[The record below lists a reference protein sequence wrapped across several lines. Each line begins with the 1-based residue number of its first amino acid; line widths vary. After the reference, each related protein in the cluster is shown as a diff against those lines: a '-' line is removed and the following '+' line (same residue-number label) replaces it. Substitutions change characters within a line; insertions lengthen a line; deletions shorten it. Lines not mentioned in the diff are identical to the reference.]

1 MSESVSGKTCCEE
14 EGEDD
19 LAHSAQFAVDLVK
32 QWLILEGR
40 CIAFSSYLVQIIT
53 MKFKPKVVV
62 TRRLP
67 AEVETRMADLFDTV
81 LRTDDTAMTQDELA
95 AAIADCD
102 VFVPTV
108 TDTIDAAV
116 LSHASPRLRLIANF
130 GAGTDHIDVSTA
142 HAKGITVTNTPGVLT
157 EDTADLAMALI
168 LAVPRRLVEGDRRLR
183 AGEFTGWSPTHMLGH
198 RVRGGKL
205 GILGMGRI
213 GQALARRATAFG
225 LDVHYHNRRRIPKG
239 IEDILG
245 ATWHEDLDGMLSEVN
260 FLSIHCPATPSTY
273 HLINADRLSKMSSDS
288 YVVNTARGEVIDEA
302 ALAAAIKA
310 GTISGAGLDVYEN
323 EPNPHSDLIGL
334 PNVILSPHIGS
345 ATHESRREMGELV
358 LINIRAMMDHHSAP
372 NRVLP
377 PGASFQIAS

>member
-1 MSESVSGKTCCEE
+1 M
-14 EGEDD
+14 
-19 LAHSAQFAVDLVK
+19 F
-32 QWLILEGR
+32 
-40 CIAFSSYLVQIIT
+40 
-53 MKFKPKVVV
+53 MKSKPKVVV

-67 AEVETRMADLFDTV
+67 PEVETRMTDLFDTV
-81 LRTDDTAMTQDELA
+81 LRSDDTPMTQEELA
-95 AAIADCD
+95 IAISDCD

-108 TDTIDAAV
+108 TDKIDAAI

-142 HAKGITVTNTPGVLT
+142 HAKGIPVSNTPGVLT
-157 EDTADLAMALI
+157 EDTADLAMALV
-168 LAVPRRLVEGDRRLR
+168 LAVSRRLVEGDRELR
-183 AGEFTGWSPTHMLGH
+183 AGKFTGWGPTHMLGH

-239 IEDILG
+239 IEDSLG
-245 ATWHEDLDGMLSEVN
+245 ATWHEDFDSMLGEIN
-260 FLSIHCPATPSTY
+260 FLSIHCPATPKTY
-273 HLINADRLSKMSSDS
+273 HMINAARLKKMRPDS
-288 YVVNTARGEVIDEA
+288 YVVNTARGEIIDEA
-302 ALAAAIKA
+302 ALAAALKSGI
-310 GTISGAGLDVYEN
+310 ISGAGLDVYEG
-323 EPNPHSDLIGL
+323 EPDPLPELLDL
-334 PNVILSPHIGS
+334 PNVILAPHIGS

-358 LINIRAMMDHHSAP
+358 LINIRAIMDHHSVP

>member
-1 MSESVSGKTCCEE
+1 
-14 EGEDD
+14 
-19 LAHSAQFAVDLVK
+19 
-32 QWLILEGR
+32 
-40 CIAFSSYLVQIIT
+40 
-53 MKFKPKVVV
+53 MKSKPKVVV

-67 AEVETRMADLFDTV
+67 IEVENRMVDMFDTV
-81 LRTDDTAMTQDELA
+81 LRVDDTPMTQDELA

-108 TDTIDAAV
+108 TDRIDAAV
-116 LSHASPRLRLIANF
+116 LSHASDNLRLIANF
-130 GAGTDHIDVSTA
+130 GAGTNHIDVAAA
-142 HAKGITVTNTPGVLT
+142 HAVGIPVSNTPGVLT
-157 EDTADLAMALI
+157 EDTADLAMALM
-168 LAVPRRLVEGDRRLR
+168 LAVSRRLVEGDRTMR
-183 AGEFTGWSPTHMLGH
+183 AGGFAGWSPTHLLGH

-225 LDVHYHNRRRIPKG
+225 LDVHYHNRRRVPKG
-239 IEDILG
+239 IEESLG
-245 ATWHEDLDGMLSEVN
+245 ATWHEDLDEMLGHVN

-273 HLINADRLSKMSSDS
+273 HLINAERLSKMRPDS
-288 YVVNTARGEVIDEA
+288 YIINTARGEVIDEA

-310 GTISGAGLDVYEN
+310 DVISGAGLDVYEQ
-323 EPNPHSDLIGL
+323 EPIAHSDLLDL
-334 PNVILSPHIGS
+334 PNVILAPHIGS

-358 LINIRAMMDHHSAP
+358 LINIRAIMDHHAVP